1 MRDITRQEALLL
13 NLFDKAMRGDVRAA
27 NLLIA
32 MVQKLLPPE
41 PADEAREEVTE
52 SDREIIE
59 DFLDRHRNHGE

>member
-1 MRDITRQEALLL
+1 
-13 NLFDKAMRGDVRAA
+13 
-27 NLLIA
+27 
-32 MVQKLLPPE
+32 MVKKLLPPE